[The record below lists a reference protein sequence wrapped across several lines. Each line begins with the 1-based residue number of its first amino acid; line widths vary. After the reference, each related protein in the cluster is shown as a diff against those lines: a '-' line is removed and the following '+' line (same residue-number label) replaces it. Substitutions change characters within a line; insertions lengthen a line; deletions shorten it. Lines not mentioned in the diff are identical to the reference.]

1 LESEGG
7 VVLRLDW
14 IVYPP
19 GSFAFLTLLAFLI
32 TLFVQLVNKKTI
44 DYAKLRRLNLIQREY
59 YELQREFL
67 RTGDKK
73 IKKKMEKLKPD
84 VDRARAESFSMSMK
98 PMLYVTLPLLIIWQL
113 LRPIYMEVP
122 IVKLPLDIPFLS
134 IFRRNSALS
143 TNVLGYF
150 GYYMLVSYLLSFILQ
165 KILGTTL
172 EVER

>member
-1 LESEGG
+1 MK
-7 VVLRLDW
+7 LDW
-14 IVYPP
+14 IIFPP
-19 GSFAFLTLLAFLI
+19 GSYIFLTLLAFLI
-32 TLFVQLVNKKTI
+32 TLFVQIVNKKTI
-44 DYAKLRRLNLIQREY
+44 DYRKLRRLNQIQREY

-67 RTGDKK
+67 RTGNKK

-122 IVKLPLDIPFLS
+122 IVSLPIELPFLG

-143 TNVLGYF
+143 TNVLGFF
-150 GYYMLVSYLLSFILQ
+150 GYYTLVSYLLSFILQ

-172 EVER
+172 EVEQ

>member
-1 LESEGG
+1 MK
-7 VVLRLDW
+7 LDW
-14 IVYPP
+14 IVFPP

-44 DYAKLRRLNLIQREY
+44 DYKKLRRLNQIQKEY

-113 LRPIYMEVP
+113 LSPLYREVP
-122 IVKLPLDIPFLS
+122 IVKLPIEIPFLV
-134 IFRRNSALS
+134 IFRRNSSLS

-150 GYYMLVSYLLSFILQ
+150 GYYMLVSYLFSFILQ
-165 KILGTTL
+165 KVLGTTL
-172 EVER
+172 EVEQ

>member
-1 LESEGG
+1 LK
-7 VVLRLDW
+7 LDW
-14 IVYPP
+14 IIFPP
-19 GSFAFLTLLAFLI
+19 GSYIFLTLLAFLI
-32 TLFVQLVNKKTI
+32 TLFVQIVNKKTI
-44 DYAKLRRLNLIQREY
+44 DYRKLRRLNQIQREY

-67 RTGDKK
+67 RTGNKK

-122 IVKLPLDIPFLS
+122 IVSLPIELPFLG

-143 TNVLGYF
+143 TNVLGFF
-150 GYYMLVSYLLSFILQ
+150 GYYTLVSYLLSFILQ

-172 EVER
+172 EVEQ